1 VALGDLPDFPKGAA
15 AFSEAAPSAIAL
27 PTAVGEEGEGDEEGE
42 GVEELFH
49 RWMGCAL

>member
-1 VALGDLPDFPKGAA
+1 LGDLPEFPKGAA
-15 AFSEAAPSAIAL
+15 AIAL

-49 RWMGCAL
+49 RLMGGGCALKV